1 MASDRAGRREGR
13 RFGSLLQRGTFER
26 ALLLIVLVALVGRVA
41 YIVVAKTEVDSCGRS
56 VCGDALFYSAEANVL
71 ARGHG
76 FQEISLNGQPAADH
90 PPLTVVVLAI
100 TNLPVLWTTA
110 NDIPPGGGLPPSNMF
125 VQRLTMA
132 LLGALVITL
141 LGLLGRRV
149 AGRRAG
155 LIVAGLAAVNPNFWM
170 NDVLPMSET
179 LATLGI
185 VVILVG
191 IYRFIDRP
199 SVGRASFLA
208 VATGLAILSR
218 AELALFIPVTIV
230 PVMLMTKSLPFTA
243 RLGRIAVVAVGAGLM
258 LLPWFAFNQSRF
270 SEPVLLS
277 TNDGITLLGANCD
290 AVYGVPEDGGMGFWN
305 LGCPL
310 ALGDRIPRGAD
321 QSVVSRIYRQAGVEY
336 IRNHKRLL
344 PRVESIRL
352 ARAWGVFAPD
362 QMVWLNQGEGRDAW
376 ASWLGYAMWWL
387 LMPGAVVGAMILRRR
402 RVPAWPLV
410 STAVIVSVTVGVF
423 YGIVRFRLPADVAA
437 VVLAGVAVDALVRRV
452 RQETTTPD
460 SGEVPDVPRP
470 GADPLDARDEDRTPV
485 AAP

>member
-1 MASDRAGRREGR
+1 M
-13 RFGSLLQRGTFER
+13 LPQGTFER
-26 ALLLIVLVALVGRVA
+26 VLLLIVVLAFAGRVV
-41 YIVVAKTEVDSCGRS
+41 YIVAAKTDTDSCGRS
-56 VCGDALFYSAEANVL
+56 VCGDALFYSAEANVI

-76 FQEISLNGQPAADH
+76 FQEIDLLGKPAADH

-110 NDIPPGGGLPPSNMF
+110 QDAPPGGLPPPNMF

-132 LLGALVITL
+132 ALGAAVVGL
-141 LGLLGRRV
+141 LGLLGRRL

-155 LIVAGLAAVNPNFWM
+155 LLVAGLAAINPNFWM

-191 IYRFIDRP
+191 LYRFMDRP
-199 SVGRASFLA
+199 SVGRAGFLA
-208 VATGLAILSR
+208 VAMGLAILAR
-218 AELALFIPVTIV
+218 AELALFIPFAIV
-230 PVMLMTKSLPFTA
+230 PVVLTTRTLSVPA
-243 RLGRIAVVAVGAGLM
+243 RLGRIAVVGFGA
-258 LLPWFAFNQSRF
+258 LLLLAPWTVYNQTRF
-270 SEPVLLS
+270 TEPVLLS

-290 AVYGVPEDGGMGFWN
+290 PVYGVPEEGGIGFWN

-310 ALGDRIPRGAD
+310 AMSDRIPAGAD
-321 QSVVSRIYRQAGVEY
+321 QSVVSGIYRRAGIDY

-344 PRVESIRL
+344 PRVEMIRL

-376 ASWLGYAMWWL
+376 ASWTGYAMWWL
-387 LMPGAVVGAMILRRR
+387 LLPGAVVGGVVLRRR
-402 RVPAWPLV
+402 RVPVWPLV
-410 STAVIVSVTVGVF
+410 STALVVSVTVMVF

-437 VVLAGVAVDALVRRV
+437 VLLAGVALDALVRRV
-452 RQETTTPD
+452 RHESNTTITPEPLVGD
-460 SGEVPDVPRP
+460 DGLAPP
-470 GADPLDARDEDRTPV
+470 ADADATPHRTPV
-485 AAP
+485 GAP